1 MNSPMFKG
9 IFMILNFLF
18 SILRASSKEGGKKS
32 KKPLTREQEIKLVKK
47 LIRRETVWEWWLEK
61 KTPPK
66 KPKEKKAK

>member
-18 SILRASSKEGGKKS
+18 SILRAGAREGAKNQ

-47 LIRRETVWEWWLEK
+47 LIRRETVGVVVGK
-61 KTPPK
+61 KHPPPK